1 VHTHRVGHAHAVY
14 KPYRTSSVTVRSRH
28 STAVGNYRVT
38 KTKTSVTGPRGNTTT
53 VKKTTVKGPGGKVKG
68 QKTTVKRKRG

>member
-1 VHTHRVGHAHAVY
+1 VYRPYHTSSAMVHT
-14 KPYRTSSVTVRSRH
+14 RH

-38 KTKTSVTGPRGNTTT
+38 RSRTSVTGPGGNTTT
-53 VKKTTVKGPGGKVKG
+53 VKRTTVKGPDGKVKG